1 MMNAFKKALLA
12 SVGAALITKEKAE
25 ATLNEFVA
33 QGRINP
39 EDAKA
44 VARQM
49 AEDGRREFETVRGDV
64 EKKLQEFSR
73 TAEKQA
79 AVRIAD
85 LESRLAKFRQGLE
98 AKAKPK
104 AKAKA
109 KPKSRRPKSKRA

>member
-39 EDAKA
+39 DDAKA

-49 AEDGRREFETVRGDV
+49 AEDGRREFESVRGDV
-64 EKKLQEFSR
+64 EKKLKEFTP
-73 TAEKQA
+73 TAEEQA

-85 LESRLAKFRQGLE
+85 LESRLAKLRQGLE

-104 AKAKA
+104 AKARA
-109 KPKSRRPKSKRA
+109 KTRSRRPKSKRA